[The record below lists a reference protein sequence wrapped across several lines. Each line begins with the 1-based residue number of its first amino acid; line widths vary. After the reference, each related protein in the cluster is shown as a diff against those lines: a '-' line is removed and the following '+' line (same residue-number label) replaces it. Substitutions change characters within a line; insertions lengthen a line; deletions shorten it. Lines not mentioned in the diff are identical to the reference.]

1 MPCVIHINEASNRPK
16 YEQIVHSI
24 VHGIESN
31 VIRADER
38 LPSINEVSEQYDI
51 ARDTVEKA
59 YKELKRRGIIV
70 SVPGKGYYKKEGG
83 LHSQYRVM
91 FLAPEMSMQVRQ
103 ITDAMQETLGEQVL
117 INFIAYG
124 NCFQTFKRMM
134 AAHQDN
140 VSHIAVVPNFG
151 LDEEQAKSLLNQVP
165 KHKLIVLDRKISG
178 IVGAFTCIAHNWEKE
193 IYDALSAMSRQIGR
207 FTALKLVCP
216 SNSHILKDILR
227 GFQRFCVD
235 LNKVGKLVVR
245 METETVSEGDFYLV
259 LKDEDLLALS
269 KKLDGAGLK
278 PKTDVGIMAINDN
291 AVKEVLLNGISVLG
305 PNYSYLGERM
315 AQMIRKDATI
325 QEECPCY
332 FLQRGS
338 L

>member
-1 MPCVIHINEASNRPK
+1 MPCVININEASNRPK

-24 VHGIESN
+24 VNGIESN

-83 LHSQYRVM
+83 LHSQFRVM
-91 FLAPEMSMQVRQ
+91 FLAPEMTIQVRQ
-103 ITDAMQETLGEQVL
+103 IVDAIQESLGEQVL
-117 INFIAYG
+117 VNFIPYG

-134 AAHQDN
+134 AAHQDS
-140 VSHIAVVPNFG
+140 VSHIAVIPNFG

-165 KHKLIVLDRKISG
+165 KHKLIVLDRKIPG
-178 IVGAFTCIAHNWEKE
+178 VTGGFTCIAHNWEKE
-193 IYDALSAMSRQIGR
+193 VYDALSAVGRQIGR
-207 FTALKLVCP
+207 FNALKLVCP
-216 SNSHILKDILR
+216 SNAHVLKDVLR

-245 METETVSEGDFYLV
+245 MESETVSAGDFYLV
-259 LKDEDLLALS
+259 LKDEDLLELS
-269 KKLDGAGLK
+269 KKLDNAGLK
-278 PKTDVGIMAINDN
+278 PRADVGIIAINDN
-291 AVKEVLLNGISVLG
+291 PMKEVLLSGISVLG
-305 PNYSYLGERM
+305 PNYSYLGQRM
-315 AQMIRKDATI
+315 AQMISKDETV